1 MDVQSAT
8 RGPIFLWKTG
18 PRVALHFAHPKD
30 SDWGAGRAENLVRFY
45 VLKTSH
51 SPQSKQH
58 ARCLPMVFSH
68 ERVSRTPSLFRKVT
82 SERRPWPA
90 HLTLRHQ
97 PRPLTV
103 ETDSPEQAP
112 RGTGPRRWNHTPN
125 PDRATQRQANRSGL
139 VRHDHGTTRVTLTPR
154 SQEDT
159 SAHQKNSLP
168 I

>member
-1 MDVQSAT
+1 MTIVQGRGGHRDRFQPKSAKVPRPDLASGGGGLAPL
-8 RGPIFLWKTG
+8 RGIGQHWSSCRSRICKTYY
-18 PRVALHFAHPKD
+18 FAHPKD

-103 ETDSPEQAP
+103 ETDSPEQTP
-112 RGTGPRRWNHTPN
+112 RGTGPCR
-125 PDRATQRQANRSGL
+125 
-139 VRHDHGTTRVTLTPR
+139 
-154 SQEDT
+154 
-159 SAHQKNSLP
+159 
-168 I
+168 